1 MTGANYTGGK
11 RNFARARF
19 RDSTRRAQK
28 SHFGRRRLEILSRGL
43 GNAAQRNEEE
53 PSGISGILLE
63 HAQKEFSRP
72 LEYMRSSRTEGPDT
86 LSGPSSPLI
95 SGHTIKLCKVM
106 LDSESYPSLRAEV
119 NRVLEFSRTVGLCNY
134 PSSSRRRSDSASLTS
149 DVDSE
154 SKVGSSQRQNCYNG
168 SPISDFSER
177 QHLRTPVASGSGATD
192 PRIIPNLRLITFPGA
207 FPQHAEVTSAI
218 QAIPSPPHLT
228 TNINQGNATALNV
241 KLS

>member
-43 GNAAQRNEEE
+43 GNAAQPNEEE
-53 PSGISGILLE
+53 SSGISGILLE
-63 HAQKEFSRP
+63 HAQREFSRP

-86 LSGPSSPLI
+86 LSGPSSPFI
-95 SGHTIKLCKVM
+95 SGHAIKLSKVVHA
-106 LDSESYPSLRAEV
+106 LDSESCTSLRSYFYLYFLGWVGHFPKDPSLRAEV

-134 PSSSRRRSDSASLTS
+134 PSSSRRRSGSASLTS

-154 SKVGSSQRQNCYNG
+154 SRVGSSQRQNCYNG
-168 SPISDFSER
+168 SPISNFSER
-177 QHLRTPVASGSGATD
+177 QHLGAPVASGSGATD
-192 PRIIPNLRLITFPGA
+192 PRIILNLRLIA
-207 FPQHAEVTSAI
+207 FP
-218 QAIPSPPHLT
+218 
-228 TNINQGNATALNV
+228 
-241 KLS
+241 

>member
-1 MTGANYTGGK
+1 MMVARGRGKTNRFGDSGLIFPWPTMTGANYTGGK

-43 GNAAQRNEEE
+43 GNAAQPNEEE
-53 PSGISGILLE
+53 SSGISGILLE
-63 HAQKEFSRP
+63 HAQREFSRP

-86 LSGPSSPLI
+86 LSGPSSPFI
-95 SGHTIKLCKVM
+95 SGHTIKLSKVVHA
-106 LDSESYPSLRAEV
+106 LDSPSLRAEV

-134 PSSSRRRSDSASLTS
+134 PSSSRRRRGSASLTS

-154 SKVGSSQRQNCYNG
+154 SRVGSSQRQNCYNG

-177 QHLRTPVASGSGATD
+177 QHLGAPVASGSGATD
-192 PRIIPNLRLITFPGA
+192 PRIILI
-207 FPQHAEVTSAI
+207 
-218 QAIPSPPHLT
+218 
-228 TNINQGNATALNV
+228 
-241 KLS
+241 